1 MTVVERIIERADRLT
16 ATERRIAEV
25 LAAEPQT
32 VAFGTVA
39 GVAKRAGT
47 SGPSVVRL
55 AVKLGFDGF
64 VGLQAE
70 VQREL
75 TDQLGP
81 ARERIRRRPP
91 ANLLERVARQ
101 EQDNVN
107 RTIRQVDSDAFERSV
122 ALLADLR
129 RQVWVVAGEVSL
141 PIGCCLA
148 LQLGQLRDNVILL
161 GGSEVTVK
169 RSLAAV
175 RSADVVVV
183 MDIHRYERWLVEA
196 LHWVASERQPSVIA
210 LTDSPLS
217 PLVAGA
223 TEAFFVAAEGVGPFD
238 SMTGSLALI
247 NAMVVGVAA
256 RLRESATARLDA
268 IESAWMADRSL
279 VAEPGRTPSGSAL
292 EEIEEIDAIA
302 EIEQATK
309 GA

>member
-1 MTVVERIIERADRLT
+1 MTVVERIIERAGRLT

-25 LAAEPQT
+25 LADEPQT

-75 TDQLGP
+75 ADQLGP
-81 ARERIRRRPP
+81 ARDRIRRKPP

-101 EQDNVN
+101 EQDNVG
-107 RTIRQVDSDAFERSV
+107 RTLGQVDSEAFERSV

-129 RQVWVVAGEVSL
+129 RQVWVLGGEVSL
-141 PIGCCLA
+141 PIGASLT
-148 LQLGQLRDNVILL
+148 LQLGQLRENVQVL

-169 RSLAAV
+169 RALAAV

-196 LHWVASERQPSVIA
+196 LNWVAAVRQPCVIA

-223 TEAFFVAAEGVGPFD
+223 TETFFVAAEGVGPFD
-238 SMTGSLALI
+238 SMTGCLALI
-247 NAMVVGVAA
+247 NTLVAGVAA
-256 RLRESATARLDA
+256 RLRDSATARLDA

-279 VAEPGRTPSGSAL
+279 VAEPGRAQSGSAL
-292 EEIEEIDAIA
+292 DDFDR
-302 EIEQATK
+302 ATK

>member
-1 MTVVERIIERADRLT
+1 MTVVERIIEYADRLT

-25 LAAEPQT
+25 VADEPQT

-39 GVAKRAGT
+39 QVAKRAGT

-75 TDQLGP
+75 ADQLGP

-101 EQDNVN
+101 EQDNVS
-107 RTIRQVDSDAFERSV
+107 RTIGQVDGDAFERCV

-129 RQVWVVAGEVSL
+129 RQVWVLGGEVSW
-141 PIGCCLA
+141 PVGACLT
-148 LQLGQLRDNVILL
+148 LQLGQLRDHVQLL

-196 LHWVASERQPSVIA
+196 LNWVVSERRPSVVA

-217 PLVAGA
+217 PLVGGA
-223 TEAFFVAAEGVGPFD
+223 TETFFVAAQGVGPFD
-238 SMTGSLALI
+238 SMTGSLALV
-247 NAMVVGVAA
+247 NTLVVGVAA
-256 RLRESATARLDA
+256 RLRESAIARLDA
-268 IESAWMADRSL
+268 IESAWLADRSL
-279 VAEPGRTPSGSAL
+279 VAQPGRAQSGSAL
-292 EEIEEIDAIA
+292 DELGEAS
-302 EIEQATK
+302 K

>member
-1 MTVVERIIERADRLT
+1 MTVVERIIECVDRLT

-25 LAAEPQT
+25 LTDEPQT

-75 TDQLGP
+75 ADQLGS
-81 ARERIRRRPP
+81 ARERIRRQPP
-91 ANLLERVARQ
+91 ANLLDRVARA
-101 EQDNVN
+101 EQDNVG
-107 RTIRQVDSDAFERSV
+107 RTIGQVDSEAFDRSV
-122 ALLADLR
+122 ALLADPR
-129 RQVWVVAGEVSL
+129 RQVWVLGGEVSL
-141 PIGCCLA
+141 PIGDCLM
-148 LQLGQLRDNVILL
+148 LQLGQLRDHVVLL
-161 GGSEVTVK
+161 RGSEITVK
-169 RSLAAV
+169 RSLAGV

-196 LHWVASERQPSVIA
+196 LNWVTTERQPSVIA

-217 PLVAGA
+217 PLVVGA
-223 TEAFFVAAEGVGPFD
+223 TETFFAAAQGVGPFD
-238 SMTGSLALI
+238 SMTGSLALV
-247 NAMVVGVAA
+247 NALVVGVAA
-256 RLRESATARLDA
+256 RLRETATERLDA

-279 VAEPGRTPSGSAL
+279 VAEPGRAQSGSAL
-292 EEIEEIDAIA
+292 DEIVR
-302 EIEQATK
+302 TPR